1 MLFTS
6 NFDGPFEAYLEKYPE
21 GEFRTLSHLIKSC
34 RAYVETY
41 DKQEPLQPDFYFDED
56 KKEKRAKVEQ
66 TFAFPYWQN
75 QHFVIMLSGT
85 IDFNGTYAGERCLVD
100 HKTTAARDEM
110 FFYRFNFDIQPM
122 FYVWVDNYLNMRG
135 DVYLPFLVNGI
146 FLKKPSVKAMNEDRW
161 DGCEFRRSSLI
172 HYSINQMHE
181 FSSWLENKLNK
192 LCSFLDCGAFK
203 EMEKNLELS
212 ACKEIYGS
220 LCKYFPICS
229 LSPER
234 RAMKVEASFTDG
246 VTYEPLRFQ
255 K

>member
-1 MLFTS
+1 MNDQTKQQKILFVDAS
-6 NFDGPFEAYLEKYPE
+6 LLNQSDCWRKIYY
-21 GEFRTLSHLIKSC
+21 
-34 RAYVETY
+34 
-41 DKQEPLQPDFYFDED
+41 
-56 KKEKRAKVEQ
+56 
-66 TFAFPYWQN
+66 

-181 FSSWLENKLNK
+181 FSSWLENK
-192 LCSFLDCGAFK
+192 
-203 EMEKNLELS
+203 
-212 ACKEIYGS
+212 
-220 LCKYFPICS
+220 
-229 LSPER
+229 
-234 RAMKVEASFTDG
+234 
-246 VTYEPLRFQ
+246 
-255 K
+255 